1 MSLHVD
7 DLRRLCD
14 DGVDAATED
23 DGLVEKTDVDEK
35 EEEEE
40 AGESGESDRTRDDE
54 GGVSV
59 SFLRSGSN
67 GEWEGEGAT
76 SFG

>member
-1 MSLHVD
+1 MSLHVE

-14 DGVDAATED
+14 EGVDAAADERV
-23 DGLVEKTDVDEK
+23 VEKTDV

-40 AGESGESDRTRDDE
+40 AGETGENDRTRDDD

-67 GEWEGEGAT
+67 GDWAGEGVV